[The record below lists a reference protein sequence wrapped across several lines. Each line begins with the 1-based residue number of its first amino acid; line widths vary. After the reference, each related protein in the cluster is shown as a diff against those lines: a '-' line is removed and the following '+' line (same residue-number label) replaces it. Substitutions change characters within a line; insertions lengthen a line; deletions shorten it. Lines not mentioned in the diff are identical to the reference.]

1 LGKVSL
7 ACNRRTAFFEG
18 KKLDQCFHCMQEN
31 VVKAGSGPVK
41 VNPSANIELISKKPI
56 ESSDLSLI
64 GRSWSDRQD
73 GLTFTLLGIKWTLL
87 DSDDGENLL
96 TLVGTY
102 ASDLSVSVDEREWS
116 SMVEIRDGFLMNP

>member
-1 LGKVSL
+1 
-7 ACNRRTAFFEG
+7 
-18 KKLDQCFHCMQEN
+18 M
-31 VVKAGSGPVK
+31 KAGSGPVK